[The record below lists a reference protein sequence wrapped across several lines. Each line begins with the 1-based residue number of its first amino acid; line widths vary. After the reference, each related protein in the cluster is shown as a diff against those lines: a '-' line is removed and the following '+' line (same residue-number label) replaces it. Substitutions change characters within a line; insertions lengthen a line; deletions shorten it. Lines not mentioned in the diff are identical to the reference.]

1 MVDEEAV
8 GLVLGFAI
16 RAQAR
21 ADGLGFLA
29 GIDEDEAF
37 ASTRVLE
44 EVAEAWIG
52 LLWRDVGSGHDFSA
66 GKRIDAH
73 LVIRVRLMRATAMHY
88 IGFERPKGL
97 DGTLRRLWPG
107 HIEVFH
113 GKTPCAAWFLEPG
126 DDAAPSCAG

>member
-37 ASTRVLE
+37 APARVLE

-52 LLWRDVGSGHDFSA
+52 FLWRDVGSGHYFSA
-66 GKRIDAH
+66 GKRIYAH
-73 LVIRVRLMRATAMHY
+73 LVIRVGFMRVTAMHH
-88 IGFERPKGL
+88 IGFERSKGL
-97 DGTLRRLWPG
+97 DGSLRRLWPG
-107 HIEVFH
+107 HIEVLH
-113 GKTPCAAWFLEPG
+113 G
-126 DDAAPSCAG
+126 

>member
-1 MVDEEAV
+1 M
-8 GLVLGFAI
+8 LGFAI

-37 ASTRVLE
+37 APARVLE
-44 EVAEAWIG
+44 DVAETWIG

-73 LVIRVRLMRATAMHY
+73 IVIRVGLMRVTAMHH
-88 IGFERPKGL
+88 IGFERSKGL
-97 DGTLRRLWPG
+97 DGTLRCLWPG
-107 HIEVFH
+107 HIEVLH
-113 GKTPCAAWFLEPG
+113 G
-126 DDAAPSCAG
+126 